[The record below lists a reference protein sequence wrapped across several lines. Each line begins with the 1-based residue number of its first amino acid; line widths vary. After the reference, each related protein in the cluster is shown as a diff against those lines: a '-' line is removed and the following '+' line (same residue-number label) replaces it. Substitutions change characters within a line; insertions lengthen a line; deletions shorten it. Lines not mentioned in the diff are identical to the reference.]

1 MKSKEFVK
9 NYKQPFSEYCPCV
22 IDWKGEIYLC
32 SKGHLET
39 LVEISGDKDIL
50 SGLPKEVSPLF
61 YLTEKLKCVVV
72 DYENQLYAGELSQ
85 EQRYALLDLA
95 EAKLILVR
103 PVDIKGKSGG

>member
-1 MKSKEFVK
+1 M
-9 NYKQPFSEYCPCV
+9 
-22 IDWKGEIYLC
+22 
-32 SKGHLET
+32 
-39 LVEISGDKDIL
+39 EISGDKDIL
-50 SGLPKEVSPLF
+50 SGIPKEVSPLF

-72 DYENQLYAGELSQ
+72 DYENQLYAEELSQ